1 MNGEPAVSGAVVAPV
16 AANGDGPAPM
26 IISTFYIH
34 GALFGLDTAMVEEV
48 VRPRRMTRVAYSP
61 DSVLGIMNL
70 RGNIVTV
77 LDLAQLLKLGETS
90 VTDDS
95 RLYIVRDGDGIAGLM
110 VDRAA
115 DVMELDAGALEV
127 ASGVRGLESRF
138 LKGITRS
145 ADRLVTVLDLAAV
158 LETEST

>member
-1 MNGEPAVSGAVVAPV
+1 MNGEPAVSGAVEDLVQAGG
-16 AANGDGPAPM
+16 ASA
-26 IISTFYIH
+26 IISTFYID

-48 VRPRRMTRVAYSP
+48 VRPRRITRVAYSP
-61 DSVLGIMNL
+61 DYVLGIMNL

-77 LDLAQLLKLGETS
+77 LDLAQVLKLGKTS

-115 DVMELDAGALEV
+115 DVMELDAGALE
-127 ASGVRGLESRF
+127 AAGGVRGPESRF

-145 ADRLVTVLDLAAV
+145 GDRLVTVLDVAAV
-158 LETEST
+158 LATENT